1 MSTRLDWSDPSF
13 IVALLTLV
21 VTAAIPWL
29 VWRRGV
35 KQSEQD
41 SALLASQE
49 QILARQEQI
58 LARQRRDTLLTTL
71 DDASSD
77 RHLQLLWREV
87 EEFEGEDRDLL
98 RSAFRANP
106 SIALPGG
113 ANSIEAADSLDQK
126 ALDDYTAGL
135 ERRYSVAG
143 IYPSYTGLLDFLRR
157 VVTNTGLKT
166 DLSIIVDL
174 VTGPT
179 AQLQKPGHQFFRDL
193 VEVLPESAASLLYKV
208 EEIDYRTSGGLRLNV
223 LTGVLL
229 GLKDAELG
237 RGMGRGQPN
246 SLQVSVFREQVPTS
260 LAFLL
265 HRDNLRS
272 FDKWSTDGST
282 EPVSA
287 TVAWLIR
294 AVGWFADTDDHLA
307 KRMVEK
313 LLYAIESIPV
323 GDRQWGIDAED
334 VRYGFSSI
342 QRKQPRI
349 WNRYGPDL
357 EGAADTVGSWRA
369 KELGMA

>member
-29 VWRRGV
+29 IWRRGV

-41 SALLASQE
+41 SALLASQK
-49 QILARQEQI
+49 QM

-179 AQLQKPGHQFFRDL
+179 AQSQKPGHQFYRDL

-265 HRDNLRS
+265 HRDNLRW
-272 FDKWSTDGST
+272 FNQWSTDGST

-307 KRMVEK
+307 KRMVEN
-313 LLYAIESIPV
+313 LLYAIDSIPV
-323 GDRQWGIDAED
+323 GDRRWGIIDAED

-342 QRKQPRI
+342 QRKQPQL
-349 WNRYGPDL
+349 WDDYGPDL
-357 EGAADTVGSWRA
+357 ERAADTVGSWRA
-369 KELGMA
+369 KELGTA